1 MPAIWLARYLWV
13 PANQWCGG
21 ALQTVRSFRMR
32 FNLRFRRGVRGRV
45 VPFTRGEDRKT
56 KPLLALSATVGVAV
70 ALLAAVPGLSAAAS
84 SATGFRP
91 AVEWSA
97 HMCLAGEFCAVGDVN
112 GDGRADAI
120 AFTQGGN
127 PNGGPPGS
135 VFVALSTGKKFAA
148 ATEWAPHMC
157 LAGEHCAIA
166 DVNGD
171 GLADAIAFTQ

>member
-1 MPAIWLARYLWV
+1 
-13 PANQWCGG
+13 
-21 ALQTVRSFRMR
+21 MR

-91 AVEWSA
+91 AVEWSSG
-97 HMCLAGEFCAVGDVN
+97 MCLAGEFCAVGDVT
-112 GDGRADAI
+112 GDHRADAV

-127 PNGGPPGS
+127 PGGGPPGS
-135 VFVALSTGKKFAA
+135 VFVALSTGHSFA
-148 ATEWAPHMC
+148 TPVEWSSHMC
-157 LAGEHCAIA
+157 LAGETCAMG
-166 DVNGD
+166 DVNRNHK
-171 GLADAIAFTQ
+171 ADAIAFTQGGSPGGGPPGSVFVALSTGITP